1 MPELPEVETVS
12 QGIKSKLLNHK
23 ISKVIV
29 KRRDLRFRMD
39 TKLEQKIT
47 NTKINSVSR
56 RAKYILINLDNGLT
70 VIIHLGMSGRI
81 VVEDLK
87 SSKNIFKHTHL
98 EIITTGKKK
107 MKFIDPR
114 RFGSVLL
121 HETNNLNT
129 HKLIKNLAPEPLTK
143 EFNATYLF
151 KALKGRS
158 ANIKSI
164 IMNQFIV
171 VGVGNIYASES
182 LYKAKIRPGREAK
195 TLSLTECVLLAK
207 SIKKVLKRSIKL
219 GGSSINDYS
228 LVDGNLGF
236 FQREFEVYGKEGKI
250 CRKKTCHSKILRIV
264 IAQRSSFYCSKCQK

>member
-87 SSKNIFKHTHL
+87 SSKNVFKHTHL

-129 HKLIKNLAPEPLTK
+129 HKLIKNLAPEPLSK

-182 LYKAKIRPGREAK
+182 LYKAKIRPGRQAK
-195 TLSLTECVLLAK
+195 SLSLTECVLLAK

-236 FQREFEVYGKEGKI
+236 FQSEFEVYGKEGKI

-264 IAQRSSFYCSKCQK
+264 IAQRSSFYCSKCQM

>member
-1 MPELPEVETVS
+1 
-12 QGIKSKLLNHK
+12 
-23 ISKVIV
+23 
-29 KRRDLRFRMD
+29 MD

-182 LYKAKIRPGREAK
+182 LYKAKIRPGRQAK
-195 TLSLTECVLLAK
+195 SLSLTECVLLAK

>member
-12 QGIKSKLLNHK
+12 QGIKSKLLSHK

-182 LYKAKIRPGREAK
+182 LYKAKIRPGRQAK
-195 TLSLTECVLLAK
+195 SLSLTECVLLAK

-236 FQREFEVYGKEGKI
+236 FQSEFEVYGKEGKI

>member
-70 VIIHLGMSGRI
+70 VIIHLGISGRI

-182 LYKAKIRPGREAK
+182 LYKAKIRPGRQAK
-195 TLSLTECVLLAK
+195 SLSLAECALLAK
-207 SIKKVLKRSIKL
+207 SVKKVLKRSIKL

-228 LVDGNLGF
+228 LVDGNLGY
-236 FQREFEVYGKEGKI
+236 FQSEFEVYGKEGKI

>member
-182 LYKAKIRPGREAK
+182 LYKAKIRPGRQAK
-195 TLSLTECVLLAK
+195 SLSLTECVLLVK
-207 SIKKVLKRSIKL
+207 SIKKVLKHSIKL

-236 FQREFEVYGKEGKI
+236 FQSEFEVYGKEGKI

>member
-87 SSKNIFKHTHL
+87 SSKNVFKHTHL

-182 LYKAKIRPGREAK
+182 LYKAKIRPGRQAK
-195 TLSLTECVLLAK
+195 SLSLTECVLLAK

>member
-23 ISKVIV
+23 ISKVVV

-39 TKLEQKIT
+39 AKLEQKIT

-182 LYKAKIRPGREAK
+182 LYKAKIRPGRQAK
-195 TLSLTECVLLAK
+195 SLSLTECVLLAK

-236 FQREFEVYGKEGKI
+236 FQSEFEVYGKEGKI

>member
-151 KALKGRS
+151 KILKGRS

-182 LYKAKIRPGREAK
+182 LYKAKIRPGRQAK
-195 TLSLTECVLLAK
+195 SLSLTECVLLAK

-264 IAQRSSFYCSKCQK
+264 IAQRSSFYCSECQK

>member
-87 SSKNIFKHTHL
+87 SSENVFKHTHL

-114 RFGSVLL
+114 RFGSVIL

-143 EFNATYLF
+143 EFNTTYLF

-182 LYKAKIRPGREAK
+182 LYKAKIRPCRQAK
-195 TLSLTECVLLAK
+195 SLSLTECVLLAK

>member
-143 EFNATYLF
+143 EFNPTYLF

-182 LYKAKIRPGREAK
+182 LYKAKIRPGRQAK
-195 TLSLTECVLLAK
+195 SLSLTECVLLAK

-219 GGSSINDYS
+219 GGSSINDHS

-236 FQREFEVYGKEGKI
+236 FQSEFEVYGKEGKI

>member
-81 VVEDLK
+81 VVEGLK
-87 SSKNIFKHTHL
+87 SYKNIFKHTHL

-182 LYKAKIRPGREAK
+182 LYKAKIRPGRQAK
-195 TLSLTECVLLAK
+195 SLSLTECVLLAK

>member
-87 SSKNIFKHTHL
+87 SSKNVFKHTHL

-182 LYKAKIRPGREAK
+182 LYKAKIRPGRQAK
-195 TLSLTECVLLAK
+195 SLSLTECVLLTK

-236 FQREFEVYGKEGKI
+236 FQSEFEVYGKEGKI

>member
-182 LYKAKIRPGREAK
+182 LYKAKIRPGRQAK
-195 TLSLTECVLLAK
+195 SLSLTECVLLAK
-207 SIKKVLKRSIKL
+207 YIKKVLKRSIKL

>member
-121 HETNNLNT
+121 HETNSLNT

-182 LYKAKIRPGREAK
+182 LYKAKIRPGRQAK
-195 TLSLTECVLLAK
+195 SLSLTECFLLAK

>member
-56 RAKYILINLDNGLT
+56 RAKYVLINLDNGLT

-182 LYKAKIRPGREAK
+182 LYKAKIRPGRQAK
-195 TLSLTECVLLAK
+195 SLSLTECVLLAK

>member
-87 SSKNIFKHTHL
+87 SSKNVFKHTHL

-114 RFGSVLL
+114 RFGSVLI

-182 LYKAKIRPGREAK
+182 LYKAKIRPGRQAK
-195 TLSLTECVLLAK
+195 SLSLTECVLLAK

>member
-182 LYKAKIRPGREAK
+182 LYKAKIRPGRQAK
-195 TLSLTECVLLAK
+195 SLSLTECVLLAK
-207 SIKKVLKRSIKL
+207 SCLLYTSPSPR
-219 GGSSINDYS
+219 D
-228 LVDGNLGF
+228 
-236 FQREFEVYGKEGKI
+236 
-250 CRKKTCHSKILRIV
+250 
-264 IAQRSSFYCSKCQK
+264 

>member
-182 LYKAKIRPGREAK
+182 LYKAKIRPGRQAK
-195 TLSLTECVLLAK
+195 SLSLTECVLLAK

>member
-87 SSKNIFKHTHL
+87 SKKNIFKHTHL

-121 HETNNLNT
+121 HETNSLNT
-129 HKLIKNLAPEPLTK
+129 HKLIKDLAPEPLTK

-151 KALKGRS
+151 KILKGRS

-182 LYKAKIRPGREAK
+182 LYKAKIRPGRQAK
-195 TLSLTECVLLAK
+195 SLSLTECVLLAK

>member
-87 SSKNIFKHTHL
+87 SKKNIFKHTHL

-182 LYKAKIRPGREAK
+182 LYKAKIRPGRQAK
-195 TLSLTECVLLAK
+195 SLSLTECVLLAK

>member
-151 KALKGRS
+151 RALKGRS

-182 LYKAKIRPGREAK
+182 LYKAKIRPGRQAK
-195 TLSLTECVLLAK
+195 SLSLTECVLLAK

>member
-87 SSKNIFKHTHL
+87 SSKNVFKHTVFKP
-98 EIITTGKKK
+98 I
-107 MKFIDPR
+107 
-114 RFGSVLL
+114 
-121 HETNNLNT
+121 NL
-129 HKLIKNLAPEPLTK
+129 
-143 EFNATYLF
+143 
-151 KALKGRS
+151 
-158 ANIKSI
+158 
-164 IMNQFIV
+164 
-171 VGVGNIYASES
+171 
-182 LYKAKIRPGREAK
+182 
-195 TLSLTECVLLAK
+195 
-207 SIKKVLKRSIKL
+207 
-219 GGSSINDYS
+219 
-228 LVDGNLGF
+228 
-236 FQREFEVYGKEGKI
+236 
-250 CRKKTCHSKILRIV
+250 
-264 IAQRSSFYCSKCQK
+264 

>member
-12 QGIKSKLLNHK
+12 QGINSKLLNHK

-182 LYKAKIRPGREAK
+182 LYKAKIRPCRQAK
-195 TLSLTECVLLAK
+195 SLSLTECVLLAK

-236 FQREFEVYGKEGKI
+236 FQSEFEVYGKEGKI

>member
-87 SSKNIFKHTHL
+87 SSKNVFKHTHL

-114 RFGSVLL
+114 RFGSVLI

-182 LYKAKIRPGREAK
+182 LYKAKIRPGRQAK
-195 TLSLTECVLLAK
+195 SLSLTECVLLAK

-236 FQREFEVYGKEGKI
+236 FQSEFEVYGKEGKI

>member
-182 LYKAKIRPGREAK
+182 LYKAKIRPGRQAK
-195 TLSLTECVLLAK
+195 SLSLTECVLLAK

-219 GGSSINDYS
+219 GGSSINDHS

>member
-143 EFNATYLF
+143 EFNTTYLF

-182 LYKAKIRPGREAK
+182 LYKAKIRPGRQANS
-195 TLSLTECVLLAK
+195 LSLTECVLLVK
-207 SIKKVLKRSIKL
+207 SIKKVLKHSIKL

>member
-87 SSKNIFKHTHL
+87 SKKNIFKHTHL

-114 RFGSVLL
+114 RFGSELL

-182 LYKAKIRPGREAK
+182 LYKAKIRPGRQAK
-195 TLSLTECVLLAK
+195 SLSLTECVLLAK

>member
-23 ISKVIV
+23 IRKVIV

-47 NTKINSVSR
+47 NTKINRVSR

-182 LYKAKIRPGREAK
+182 LYKAKIRPGRQAK
-195 TLSLTECVLLAK
+195 SLSLTECVLLAK

-236 FQREFEVYGKEGKI
+236 FQSEFEVYGKEGKI

-264 IAQRSSFYCSKCQK
+264 IAQRSSFYCSECQK

>member
-81 VVEDLK
+81 VVEYLK

-182 LYKAKIRPGREAK
+182 LYKAKIRPGRQAK
-195 TLSLTECVLLAK
+195 SLSLTECVLLAK

-228 LVDGNLGF
+228 LIDGNLGF

>member
-182 LYKAKIRPGREAK
+182 LYKAKIRPGRQAK
-195 TLSLTECVLLAK
+195 SLSLAECALLAK
-207 SIKKVLKRSIKL
+207 SVKKVLKRSIKL

-236 FQREFEVYGKEGKI
+236 FQSEFEVYGKEGKI

>member
-87 SSKNIFKHTHL
+87 SSENVFKHTHL

-114 RFGSVLL
+114 RFGSVIL

-143 EFNATYLF
+143 EFNTTYLF

-182 LYKAKIRPGREAK
+182 LYKAKIRPGRQAK
-195 TLSLTECVLLAK
+195 SLSLTECVLLAK

-236 FQREFEVYGKEGKI
+236 FQSEFEVYGKEGKI

>member
-39 TKLEQKIT
+39 SKLEQKIT

-182 LYKAKIRPGREAK
+182 LYKAKIRPGRQAK
-195 TLSLTECVLLAK
+195 SLSLTECVLLAK

-236 FQREFEVYGKEGKI
+236 FQSEFEVYGKEGKI

>member
-182 LYKAKIRPGREAK
+182 LYKAKIRPGRQAK
-195 TLSLTECVLLAK
+195 SLSLTECVLLAK

-236 FQREFEVYGKEGKI
+236 LQREFEVYGKEGKI

>member
-151 KALKGRS
+151 KVLKGRS

-182 LYKAKIRPGREAK
+182 LYKAKIRPGRQAK
-195 TLSLTECVLLAK
+195 SLSLTECVLLAK

-236 FQREFEVYGKEGKI
+236 FQSEFEVYGKEGKI

-264 IAQRSSFYCSKCQK
+264 IAQRSSFYCSECQK

>member
-70 VIIHLGMSGRI
+70 IIIHLGMSGRI

-87 SSKNIFKHTHL
+87 SSKNVFKHTHL
-98 EIITTGKKK
+98 EIITTSKKK

-182 LYKAKIRPGREAK
+182 LYKAKIRPGRQAK
-195 TLSLTECVLLAK
+195 SLSLTECVLLAK

>member
-98 EIITTGKKK
+98 EIITTGKKR

-129 HKLIKNLAPEPLTK
+129 HKLIKNLAPEPLSK

-182 LYKAKIRPGREAK
+182 LYKAKIRPGRQAK
-195 TLSLTECVLLAK
+195 SLSLTECVLLTK

-236 FQREFEVYGKEGKI
+236 FQSEFEVYGKEGKI

-264 IAQRSSFYCSKCQK
+264 IAQRSSFYCSECQK

>member
-47 NTKINSVSR
+47 NTKIYSVSR

-182 LYKAKIRPGREAK
+182 LYKAKIRPGRQAK
-195 TLSLTECVLLAK
+195 SLSLTECVLLAK